1 MADVT
6 GAPGTDA
13 RREQA
18 QLVERVEA
26 HIDQLFERLAM
37 EWGLTRGDLSPLQS
51 LRLAPSAIRTPSSLV
66 RCATEQAMTPYNPMA
81 ARISARPANAPSSV
95 VRKRG
100 WASEPSTRASMVWI
114 MLTVV

>member
-26 HIDQLFERLAM
+26 HIDQLFERLTV

-51 LRLAPSAIRTPSSLV
+51 LRLHQACEAIAAEVEQWREQNRT
-66 RCATEQAMTPYNPMA
+66 
-81 ARISARPANAPSSV
+81 
-95 VRKRG
+95 
-100 WASEPSTRASMVWI
+100 
-114 MLTVV
+114 